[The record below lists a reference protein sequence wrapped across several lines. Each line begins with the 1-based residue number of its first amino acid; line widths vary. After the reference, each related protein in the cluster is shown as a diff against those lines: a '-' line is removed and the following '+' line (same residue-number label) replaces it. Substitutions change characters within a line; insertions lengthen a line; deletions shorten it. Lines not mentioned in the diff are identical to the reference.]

1 MTESTP
7 PQTDHESGAYV
18 QPSRWPLVVGTISI
32 LYSALGIIFLLIGL
46 AGVFLGPWLQSAM
59 MGIDPVAVPT
69 ALVIGQTAIILICLV
84 LGVMLLVGGIL
95 TCKRRRRGPRLI
107 SIWAVGRLVMIL
119 LGIGFSFL
127 TLDLNVQYQ
136 LHIGEGVK
144 EFMEDR
150 GMTTEQIQNAVPSEQ
165 VLRSRILV
173 WPLVFFAMTAV
184 CPIALGIVLSG
195 RGIRA
200 DYQSWE

>member
-1 MTESTP
+1 MTKTNSPLTEA
-7 PQTDHESGAYV
+7 EFGAYAE
-18 QPSRWPLVVGTISI
+18 PSRWPLVVGTISI
-32 LYSALGIIFLLIGL
+32 LYSVLGLVWLLIGL
-46 AGVFLGPWLQSAM
+46 AGIFLGPWLQSTM

-69 ALVIGQTAIILICLV
+69 ALVIGQTVIILICLV

-136 LHIGEGVK
+136 LHLGEGVK

-150 GMTTEQIQNAVPSEQ
+150 GMTTEQIQNAVPTEE

-184 CPIALGIVLSG
+184 CPIALGLVLSG